1 MIQITRLPE
10 EVTRLL
16 EPLRLCFSHRHFLAF
31 CWLIMAHLVC
41 FEKATFKALG
51 RYTPK
56 HMAWW
61 HLRRLVALFA
71 LAVARDAP
79 LAGAGV
85 LVGFSTAGRWGA
97 VPGGR

>member
-31 CWLIMAHLVC
+31 CWLIMAHLVG

-61 HLRRLVALFA
+61 HLRRLVACS
-71 LAVARDAP
+71 RWP
-79 LAGAGV
+79 WQEV
-85 LVGFSTAGRWGA
+85 LHWLVQGCFVGFSTAGRWGA